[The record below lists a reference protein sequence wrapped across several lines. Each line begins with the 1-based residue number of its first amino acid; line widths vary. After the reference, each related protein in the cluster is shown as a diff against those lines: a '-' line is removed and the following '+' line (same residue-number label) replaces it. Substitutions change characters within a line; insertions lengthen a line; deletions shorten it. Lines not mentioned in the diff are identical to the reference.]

1 MDVCC
6 LNRPFDDLSQ
16 ERIQFESDAVLLIIA
31 RCESGQWELVSSEVI
46 DLEMKKQTDLE
57 RLKKVQALYSVSG
70 KRLILTEQA
79 KNKSEEFRNYGIK
92 LFDSLHLAVAEVNC
106 IDVFLTT
113 DDALLRATER
123 ITTIGIAVANPVTW
137 LMEVLR
143 NERQHGD

>member
-6 LNRPFDDLSQ
+6 LNRPFDDLTQ
-16 ERIQFESDAVLLIIA
+16 ERILFESDAVLSIIS
-31 RCESGQWELVSSEVI
+31 RCECKQWELVSSEVI

-70 KRLILTEQA
+70 ERLRLTEQA
-79 KNKSEEFRNYGIK
+79 ETKSKEFRNYGIK

-106 IDVFLTT
+106 VDVFLTT

-123 ITTIGIAVANPVTW
+123 ITIGITVANPVIW

-143 NERQHGD
+143 NEW